1 MLGARL
7 PRRVLTLILGVALSV
22 IITDYLE
29 QIKCLGTVL
38 FPGDGTG
45 MFSTVCLSHCSP
57 G

>member
-29 QIKCLGTVL
+29 QIKCLGAVL
-38 FPGDGTG
+38 FPDDGTG
-45 MFSTVCLSHCSP
+45 MFSAVCLSHCSP